1 MEPRMSAPAL
11 LGDAPTDRGGV
22 RAPSVNRRIF
32 RAAVVIAALTLGV
45 KLAALAKEV
54 TVAASFGTADALD
67 AFLIAFLLP
76 SYLINVVG
84 GSLNA
89 ALIPG
94 YIQVR
99 QAEGPAAAQRL
110 FSGAVTFSGVLLLLA
125 TGVLA
130 ALGPFVLPLLASGF
144 APDKLL
150 LTERLFYLLLPLVA
164 VSGLATNWE
173 SVLNAGER
181 FGLTAFAPVIVP
193 LTTVATLFAVGAG
206 WGVYALVLGTVGGTV
221 LQLALLGWAL
231 RKQGLSLWP
240 RWHGLDPALRRV
252 VGQYLP
258 MIAGSALISSTLLV
272 DQSVAAMLDPGSVS
286 VLSYGNKLIAPVL
299 SIGTM
304 ALGTAVLPY
313 FSSMVAAADWG
324 GLRHTLK
331 TYTWLILL
339 ATVPA
344 TAALVLLSGPLVE
357 VLFRHGR
364 FTEGDALAVSRVQ
377 AMYALQLPFYSLG
390 ILFVRLLSALRGNHI
405 LMWGTAISFIL
416 NIVLDLALLRVVGIA
431 GIALSTSLVYVA
443 SCAFLGLML
452 RRRLHAVAGGG
463 DACA

>member
-1 MEPRMSAPAL
+1 MSASAVPCERPA
-11 LGDAPTDRGGV
+11 DRPGV
-22 RAPSVNRRIF
+22 RVPSVNRRIF
-32 RAAVVIAALTLGV
+32 VAAVVIGGLTFAV
-45 KLAALAKEV
+45 KLASLAKEV

-76 SYLINVVG
+76 SYVINVVG
-84 GSLNA
+84 SSLNA

-99 QAEGPAAAQRL
+99 QADGPAAAQRL
-110 FSGAVTFSGVLLLLA
+110 FAGAVTVSGVLLLVA
-125 TGVLA
+125 TAVLA
-130 ALGPFVLPLLASGF
+130 ALGPFLLPLLASGF

-150 LTERLFYLLLPLVA
+150 LTERLFYLLLPAVA

-181 FGLTAFAPVIVP
+181 FGLTAFAPLMVP
-193 LTTVATLFAVGAG
+193 LTTMATLLALGPAC
-206 WGVYALVLGTVGGTV
+206 GVYALVLGTVGGTV
-221 LQLALLGWAL
+221 LQLSLLGWAL
-231 RKQGLSLWP
+231 RKQGLSLLP

-252 VGQYLP
+252 IAQYLP
-258 MIAGSALISSTLLV
+258 MTAASALISSTLLV
-272 DQSVAAMLDPGSVS
+272 DQSIAAMLDPGSVS

-299 SIGTM
+299 GIGTM

-313 FSSMVAAADWG
+313 FSTMVAAADWD

-331 TYTWLILL
+331 TYTRLVLL
-339 ATVPA
+339 VTVPA
-344 TAALVLLSGPLVE
+344 TVALVLLSGPLVH

-405 LMWGTAISFIL
+405 LLGGTVISFLL
-416 NIVLDLALLRVVGIA
+416 NIVLDVALLRVFGIA
-431 GIALSTSLVYVA
+431 GIALSTSLVYLA

-452 RRRLHAVAGGG
+452 RRRLRAVSAGGN
-463 DACA
+463 ACA

>member
-1 MEPRMSAPAL
+1 
-11 LGDAPTDRGGV
+11 V
-22 RAPSVNRRIF
+22 PSVNRRIF
-32 RAAVVIAALTLGV
+32 RAAVVIGGLTFGV
-45 KLAALAKEV
+45 KLASLAKEV

-76 SYLINVVG
+76 SFVINVVG

-94 YIQVR
+94 YVQAR
-99 QAEGPAAAQRL
+99 QTEGQAAAQRL
-110 FSGAVTFSGVLLLLA
+110 FSGAVTVSGVLLLLA
-125 TGVLA
+125 TALLA
-130 ALGPFVLPLLASGF
+130 VLGPFLLPLLASGF

-150 LTERLFYLLLPLVA
+150 LTERLFYLLLPAVA
-164 VSGLATNWE
+164 VSGLAANWE

-181 FGLTAFAPVIVP
+181 FGLTAVAPLMVP
-193 LTTVATLFAVGAG
+193 LTTMATLLAGGAA

-221 LQLALLGWAL
+221 LQLTLLGWAL
-231 RKQGLSLWP
+231 RRQGLSLWP

-252 VGQYLP
+252 IGQYAP
-258 MIAGSALISSTLLV
+258 MTAAAALMSSTLLV
-272 DQSVAAMLDPGSVS
+272 DQSIAAMLAPGSVS
-286 VLSYGNKLIAPVL
+286 VLGYGNRLIAPVL
-299 SIGTM
+299 GIGTM

-313 FSSMVAAADWG
+313 FSKMVAAGDWD

-331 TYTWLILL
+331 TYTRLILL
-339 ATVPA
+339 VTVPA
-344 TAALVLLSGPLVE
+344 TVALVVLSGPVVH

-364 FTEGDALAVSRVQ
+364 FTDTDALAVSRVQ

-405 LMWGTAISFIL
+405 LLMGTVISFVL
-416 NIVLDLALLRVVGIA
+416 NVVLDLALLRVCGIA

-443 SCAFLGLML
+443 ACAFLGLML
-452 RRRLHAVAGGG
+452 RRRLLAAAKGEKP
-463 DACA
+463 CA

>member
-1 MEPRMSAPAL
+1 MSPRTVPCDLPAA
-11 LGDAPTDRGGV
+11 GKAIGV
-22 RAPSVNRRIF
+22 PSVNRRIF
-32 RAAVVIAALTLGV
+32 RAAVVVGGLTLGV
-45 KLAALAKEV
+45 KLASLVKEV

-125 TGVLA
+125 TALLA
-130 ALGPFVLPLLASGF
+130 ALGPFLLPLLASGF

-150 LTERLFYLLLPLVA
+150 LTERLFYLLLPAVA

-181 FGLTAFAPVIVP
+181 FGLTAFAPLMVP
-193 LTTVATLFAVGAG
+193 LTTTAALLAAG
-206 WGVYALVLGTVGGTV
+206 PAWGVYALVLGTVGGTL
-221 LQLALLGWAL
+221 LQLSLLGLAL
-231 RKQGLSLWP
+231 RKQGLNLWP

-252 VGQYLP
+252 IGQYLP
-258 MIAGSALISSTLLV
+258 MTAASALMSSTLLV
-272 DQSVAAMLDPGSVS
+272 DQSVAAMLAPGSVS

-299 SIGTM
+299 GIGTM

-313 FSSMVAAADWG
+313 FSKMVAAGDWA

-331 TYTWLILL
+331 TYSRLILL
-339 ATVPA
+339 VTVPA
-344 TAALVLLSGPLVE
+344 TAALVLLSGPLVQ

-364 FTEGDALAVSRVQ
+364 FTDGDALAVSRVQ

-405 LMWGTAISFIL
+405 LLGGTVISFVL
-416 NIVLDLALLRVVGIA
+416 NIVLDLALLRAFGIA
-431 GIALSTSLVYVA
+431 GIALSTTLVYLV
-443 SCAFLGLML
+443 SCGFLGVML
-452 RRRLHAVAGGG
+452 RRRLQAVSEGGS
-463 DACA
+463 ACA

>member
-1 MEPRMSAPAL
+1 MPAPDL
-11 LGDAPTDRGGV
+11 LCDPPATRGRV
-22 RAPSVNRRIF
+22 RTRSVNRRIF
-32 RAAVVIAALTLGV
+32 QAAVLIAVLTFGV

-94 YIQVR
+94 YIHVR
-99 QAEGPAAAQRL
+99 ETEGPEAAQRL

-125 TGVLA
+125 TAVVA
-130 ALGPFVLPLLASGF
+130 ALGPFLLPLLASGF
-144 APDKLL
+144 APEKLM

-181 FGLTAFAPVIVP
+181 FGLAAFAPVLVP
-193 LTTVATLFAVGAG
+193 LTTVAALFAFGAA
-206 WGVYALVLGTVGGTV
+206 WGVYALVLGTVAGTA

-231 RKQGLSLWP
+231 RRQGLRLWP

-258 MIAGSALISSTLLV
+258 MIAGSALMSSTFLV
-272 DQSVAAMLDPGSVS
+272 DQSVAAMLAPGSVS

-299 SIGTM
+299 GIGTV

-313 FSSMVAAADWG
+313 FSTMVATADWG
-324 GLRHTLK
+324 GLRHTLR
-331 TYTWLILL
+331 TYTWLVLL
-339 ATVPA
+339 ISVPA
-344 TAALVLLSGPLVE
+344 TAALVLLSGPLVD

-364 FTEGDALAVSRVQ
+364 FTAEDALAVSRVQ

-405 LMWGTAISFIL
+405 LMWGTVISFIINL
-416 NIVLDLALLRVVGIA
+416 ALDLTLLRVCGIA

-452 RRRLHAVAGGG
+452 RRRLRAVAEGGG
-463 DACA
+463 PCA